1 MPVHDKHALVLH
13 GSARQVWREV
23 FNTLAQA
30 GWEVHDCDSDLLL
43 VSQLGQITQGGVLCV
58 GSVESL
64 PRKPGRLLAWLLQ
77 RGVTCCVWATRA
89 SVWDVIEEVQS
100 YGVPVFTRKEA
111 FDAWL
116 KRLERTWPAP
126 AGRILESDRRVS
138 GAELAILFGDDQ
150 DG

>member
-1 MPVHDKHALVLH
+1 MPVHGKHVLVLH
-13 GSARQVWREV
+13 GPAPQVWREV
-23 FNTLAQA
+23 FNALAQT

-43 VSQLGQITQGGVLCV
+43 VSQLGQIAGGGVLCV

-64 PRKPGRLLAWLLQ
+64 PPKPGRLLAWLLE

-89 SVWDVIEEVQS
+89 SAWDVIEEVQS

-116 KRLERTWPAP
+116 KRVEGLWPAP
-126 AGRILESDRRVS
+126 AARTLDPDHRVS
-138 GAELAILFGDDQ
+138 EAELAILFGDDQ
-150 DG
+150 DE